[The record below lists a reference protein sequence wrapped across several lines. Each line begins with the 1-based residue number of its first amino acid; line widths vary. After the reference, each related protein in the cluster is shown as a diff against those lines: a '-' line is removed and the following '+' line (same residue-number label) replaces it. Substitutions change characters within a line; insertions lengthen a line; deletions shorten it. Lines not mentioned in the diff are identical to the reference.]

1 MRRTVLT
8 FVLFIGASWAPDAG
22 AGPLD
27 PYVSVGCWS
36 DQNQCGD
43 GHNNAMLKSPLR
55 LAVSPDGKTVY
66 SSIGGGGI
74 AWSTRD
80 AATGAITPAGCIAT
94 SGCTVTSTVAG
105 EATEIV
111 VSPDGGNVYQATD
124 GRLEVFDRDA
134 STGALAYRECFNV
147 SGDAQC
153 TSVAGISTAYGV
165 AISADGANVYVASR
179 DLAGGSGYLQAFTR
193 GGGGHLIDA
202 GCFKANG
209 TCGANAAAPGIGT
222 ARRVAVTPDGTGVY
236 VVGAPSLDGTIAWF
250 NRSGAG
256 LTYGGCMGPA
266 PCATDV
272 TSYSEPLGI
281 AISPDGHSVYVATAA
296 TFEAQLHHFERAG
309 DNSLTSHE
317 CWTDPT
323 RTSDCGDGRLGARDR
338 RRAVGNGDEHAG
350 LRGRARADAVTAFT
364 RDATTGGLTP
374 VGCVRSISDSL
385 HGCRQRTSSRG
396 STTSAASSSAPTTPL
411 CTRAPCSR
419 MEQRLPG
426 ARHSAAPGRRTRW
439 RWARWRR
446 TRWRTGHDPH
456 RTGHRRGIAE
466 HQDPAQRPHAAAH
479 DHARPWRDHP
489 RAGRQA
495 RRRPQVQGPLRRA
508 HQEAQAREE
517 VHAGRAQ
524 AHAVRAG
531 QGRRQHADREGQ
543 GAGARPLPHR
553 GHGDGGRPHVPRPHR
568 HVHAQALA
576 I

>member
-8 FVLFIGASWAPDAG
+8 FVLFIGAAFAPDAG

-27 PYVSVGCWS
+27 PFVSVGCWS

-94 SGCTVTSTVAG
+94 SGCTVTSAVAG

-134 STGALAYRECFNV
+134 TSGALTYHECFNT

-165 AISADGANVYVASR
+165 AISPDGANVYVASR
-179 DLAGGSGYLQAFTR
+179 DIAGGSGYLQAFTR
-193 GGGGHLIDA
+193 GSGGHLSDA
-202 GCFKANG
+202 GCFKASG

-250 NRSGAG
+250 NRSGSG

-296 TFEAQLHHFERAG
+296 TLEAQLHHFERAS
-309 DNSLTSHE
+309 DNSLSGHE

-323 RTSDCGDGRLGARDR
+323 RTSGCGDGRQVHEIGA
-338 RRAVGNGDEHAG
+338 AQSVAATNTQVFVAG
-350 LRGRARADAVTAFT
+350 HEQSAVTAFT
-364 RDATTGGLTP
+364 RDAATGGLTP
-374 VGCVRSISDSL
+374 VGCVRSVNDFV
-385 HGCRQRTSSRG
+385 HGCGQANEVVGLDDIRSVELSADNTTLYAGAVYGINAFQAPATQQQPPGGGAPGGGGPGGGGPGTTPQAPAIGAATLSTRTLRNG
-396 STTSAASSSAPTTPL
+396 RTLRLTITLDRAATIRALVAKLVAGRKSKGRCVAPTKKL
-411 CTRAPCSR
+411 RHAKKCTRAVR
-419 MEQRLPG
+419 K
-426 ARHSAAPGRRTRW
+426 RTL
-439 RWARWRR
+439 
-446 TRWRTGHDPH
+446 T
-456 RTGHRRGIAE
+456 
-466 HQDPAQRPHAAAH
+466 AQ
-479 DHARPWRDHP
+479 
-489 RAGRQA
+489 GK
-495 RRRPQVQGPLRRA
+495 
-508 HQEAQAREE
+508 
-517 VHAGRAQ
+517 
-524 AHAVRAG
+524 
-531 QGRRQHADREGQ
+531 
-543 GAGARPLPHR
+543 AGANTLTVKAKGLALGRYR
-553 GHGDGGRPHVPRPHR
+553 IAVTATADGLTSPARTLTFTRKR
-568 HVHAQALA
+568 
-576 I
+576 